1 VGDGGKQRKASENSG
16 RRWGTAGDDRGRR
29 GTVGDGGG
37 RHNAARPGPWLLLVG
52 QVQEKTG
59 RDDEMS
65 SVLVLAQDGR
75 TAPLR
80 TLFSGDIEMESMR
93 SNTVSHSLESA
104 YGSGCWPLK
113 QVVLVFGS

>member
-1 VGDGGKQRKASENSG
+1 MGDGGGRQGTAENIGKHRKTSEDGGG
-16 RRWGTAGDDRGRR
+16 RREM
-29 GTVGDGGG
+29 VGDGGG
-37 RHNAARPGPWLLLVG
+37 RHNVVRPGPWLLLVG

-80 TLFSGDIEMESMR
+80 TL
-93 SNTVSHSLESA
+93 VH
-104 YGSGCWPLK
+104 PK
-113 QVVLVFGS
+113 

>member
-1 VGDGGKQRKASENSG
+1 V
-16 RRWGTAGDDRGRR
+16 
-29 GTVGDGGG
+29 
-37 RHNAARPGPWLLLVG
+37 LVG

-80 TLFSGDIEMESMR
+80 TLDEVLTGEGETHME
-93 SNTVSHSLESA
+93 
-104 YGSGCWPLK
+104 
-113 QVVLVFGS
+113 

>member
-1 VGDGGKQRKASENSG
+1 M
-16 RRWGTAGDDRGRR
+16 
-29 GTVGDGGG
+29 GDGGG
-37 RHNAARPGPWLLLVG
+37 RHNAVRPGPWLLLVG

-80 TLFSGDIEMESMR
+80 TLCYRGEREFWEGR
-93 SNTVSHSLESA
+93 KNV
-104 YGSGCWPLK
+104 K
-113 QVVLVFGS
+113 VF

>member
-1 VGDGGKQRKASENSG
+1 M
-16 RRWGTAGDDRGRR
+16 
-29 GTVGDGGG
+29 GDGGG
-37 RHNAARPGPWLLLVG
+37 RHNVVRPGPWLLLVG

-80 TLFSGDIEMESMR
+80 TLFRKQIM
-93 SNTVSHSLESA
+93 VSKER
-104 YGSGCWPLK
+104 
-113 QVVLVFGS
+113 

>member
-1 VGDGGKQRKASENSG
+1 MLSVLVLEFPG
-16 RRWGTAGDDRGRR
+16 RPPLARTTNPTIWDNFCPGTAGNYIGPP
-29 GTVGDGGG
+29 GPAGPAGDGGG
-37 RHNAARPGPWLLLVG
+37 RQNVVRPGPWLLLVG

-80 TLFSGDIEMESMR
+80 TLPR
-93 SNTVSHSLESA
+93 AVAVT
-104 YGSGCWPLK
+104 
-113 QVVLVFGS
+113 

>member
-16 RRWGTAGDDRGRR
+16 RRR
-29 GTVGDGGG
+29 GTVWDGGG
-37 RHNAARPGPWLLLVG
+37 RHNVVRPSPWLLLVG

-80 TLFSGDIEMESMR
+80 TLG
-93 SNTVSHSLESA
+93 
-104 YGSGCWPLK
+104 G
-113 QVVLVFGS
+113 

>member
-1 VGDGGKQRKASENSG
+1 MGDGGG
-16 RRWGTAGDDRGRR
+16 RRKTAEDGGGRQGTTEDDGGRR
-29 GTVGDGGG
+29 GTVWDGGG
-37 RHNAARPGPWLLLVG
+37 RHNAVRPSPWLLLVG

-80 TLFSGDIEMESMR
+80 TLDEVLTGEGETHME
-93 SNTVSHSLESA
+93 
-104 YGSGCWPLK
+104 
-113 QVVLVFGS
+113 

>member
-1 VGDGGKQRKASENSG
+1 M
-16 RRWGTAGDDRGRR
+16 
-29 GTVGDGGG
+29 VGDGGG
-37 RHNAARPGPWLLLVG
+37 RHNVVRPGPWLLLVG

-80 TLFSGDIEMESMR
+80 TLVSSNCLLYIYRVFSSFYALEFLLDAVLSWC
-93 SNTVSHSLESA
+93 SPPSFLFFYSL
-104 YGSGCWPLK
+104 
-113 QVVLVFGS
+113 VLVALFSFDNGVQ